1 MKNDQ
6 NILGYKVGIIGGRPT
21 RYPGI
26 EILNQL
32 YIIDDLSAGEIAK
45 KYGVSK
51 ETVRNWIKK
60 ARKEIDKK

>member
-1 MKNDQ
+1 MKDDKT
-6 NILGYKVGIIGGRPT
+6 ILGYKVGITGGRPT
-21 RYPGI
+21 MYPGI

-32 YIIDDLSAGEIAK
+32 YIIDDLSAGEIEK

-60 ARKEIDKK
+60 ARKGIDKK